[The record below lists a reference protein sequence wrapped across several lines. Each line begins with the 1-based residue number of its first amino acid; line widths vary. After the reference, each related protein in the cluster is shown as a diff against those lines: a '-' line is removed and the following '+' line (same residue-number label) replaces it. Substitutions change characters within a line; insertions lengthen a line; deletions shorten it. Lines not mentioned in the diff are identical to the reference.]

1 MTIRVLLADDQALI
15 RGGFAALIRSADDML
30 VVGEAVDGADA
41 LRQARDLRPDV
52 VLMDIRMP
60 GIDGLEATRRI
71 RSRVPEVAVVMLTTY
86 DLDEHVFDAVR
97 AGAAGFF
104 LKDGD
109 AEDLLRGIRAA
120 ASGDAL
126 MSPTA
131 LARLMREFA
140 TTSRRDHAAERAVA
154 GLTDREREVL
164 RLAALGL
171 NNEEIARVLVLSVAT
186 VKSHVSRTLA
196 KLGVRDR
203 TQAVVIAYRSGLASA
218 EPTEIP

>member
-1 MTIRVLLADDQALI
+1 
-15 RGGFAALIRSADDML
+15 
-30 VVGEAVDGADA
+30 
-41 LRQARDLRPDV
+41 
-52 VLMDIRMP
+52 
-60 GIDGLEATRRI
+60 
-71 RSRVPEVAVVMLTTY
+71 MLTTY

-140 TTSRRDHAAERAVA
+140 TSSRRDPAAELAVA
-154 GLTDREREVL
+154 TLTDREREVL

-171 NNEEIARVLVLSVAT
+171 NNDEIARVLVLSVAT

-203 TQAVVIAYRSGLASA
+203 TQAVVIAFRSGLATA
-218 EPTEIP
+218 DPTQIP